1 MILKIHFDYFEGY
14 KKLVKSLSFNVN
26 HKIERIDFE
35 RELNKTASEYQ
46 FEFVNPNFFQSLYA
60 FKRCLLTSPKVTA
73 DYYYKEYSYNYTDC
87 FRPKI
92 EELDLLSIFISN
104 GKISYFLDYAK
115 EVLPKNKTKLRP
127 PITNTKKED
136 LPDILISNI
145 RRINARKGTNQPAG
159 ALIGKLSSVFA
170 LIYNEYGMNVNI
182 QSVDTTEQKEL
193 SEDTDHFDVV
203 LMGAAEEAP
212 SKIHNYVRITL
223 KDRDWDPAY
232 HGTIVCE
239 GFLHAE
245 QAAYTGSE
253 LEASFYLVGYWLL
266 VLDLYTAEK
275 WEDCLQVLNTL
286 AEDYEN
292 LLIENEA
299 KYIADPTPSKD
310 LLLTMAEVLHIRA
323 AVLLKQPSSVP
334 SEALEIL
341 YHTIDNHRFYLEKNS
356 IRYARITHNIAEA
369 YRQQGKKE
377 LAQEHFQKAL
387 TLNSKQWE
395 SHLYLGRLLFAQN
408 KPDWKESYS
417 NAIKFCDRSTD
428 PIEEEIQ
435 ELSLGYDK
443 KIAFLK
449 NYLVGEEKR

>member
-1 MILKIHFDYFEGY
+1 M
-14 KKLVKSLSFNVN
+14 
-26 HKIERIDFE
+26 
-35 RELNKTASEYQ
+35 
-46 FEFVNPNFFQSLYA
+46 
-60 FKRCLLTSPKVTA
+60 
-73 DYYYKEYSYNYTDC
+73 
-87 FRPKI
+87 
-92 EELDLLSIFISN
+92 
-104 GKISYFLDYAK
+104 
-115 EVLPKNKTKLRP
+115 
-127 PITNTKKED
+127 
-136 LPDILISNI
+136 
-145 RRINARKGTNQPAG
+145 
-159 ALIGKLSSVFA
+159 
-170 LIYNEYGMNVNI
+170 
-182 QSVDTTEQKEL
+182 
-193 SEDTDHFDVV
+193 
-203 LMGAAEEAP
+203 
-212 SKIHNYVRITL
+212 
-223 KDRDWDPAY
+223 
-232 HGTIVCE
+232 
-239 GFLHAE
+239 
-245 QAAYTGSE
+245 
-253 LEASFYLVGYWLL
+253 

-369 YRQQGKKE
+369 YRQQGKKK

-417 NAIKFCDRSTD
+417 NAIKFCDRRTD